1 MKAKLLVF
9 GVAALCLSVT
19 PVNADLFHWT
29 VHNLDLS
36 YDGADFNAVVSAND
50 PDGGQILF
58 TRDVDPKGTISLFP
72 EYLTDQSNFTV
83 DDMVISD
90 ITASTANGVG
100 TFTLTDRGGDTIT
113 GDVTGVWTK
122 TGTGPQFSGTL
133 SNVLWNSADNDFD
146 GYKQVGLSYVAD
158 SVSMDFSTPQP
169 WNGSMVELT
178 ADSAPWFGLGG
189 WSQVIPHAG
198 SIDAHVVPVPAAVL
212 LGLLGL
218 GAAGLK
224 LRRLA

>member
-19 PVNADLFHWT
+19 PANADLFHWT
-29 VHNLDLS
+29 VHNLDLMYNGS
-36 YDGADFNAVVSAND
+36 TFNASASSWDN
-50 PDGGQILF
+50 GGQILL
-58 TRDVDPKGTISLFP
+58 TRDVDPTGTISLFP

-100 TFTLTDRGGDTIT
+100 TFTLTDRGGDTVA

-122 TGTGPQFSGTL
+122 TSTGPQFSGTL
-133 SNVLWNSADNDFD
+133 SNVWWNSADNDFD
-146 GYKQVGLSYVAD
+146 GYKLVGLNYVAE
-158 SVSMDFSTPQP
+158 SLSMEFSSSLP
-169 WNGSMVELT
+169 WSGSMIELT
-178 ADSAPWFGLGG
+178 ADSASWFGLGR
-189 WSQVIPHAG
+189 WSQVVPHAG
-198 SIDAHVVPVPAAVL
+198 SVDAHVVPVPAAVL

-224 LRRLA
+224 LRRFA